1 MAKDRTNEAVEAN
14 EAQPT
19 EATKRDEVQEQT
31 VNEAEAIFESTLN
44 AEPEEEPQIT
54 LPKLYVYRRR
64 YTNKSDGKQ
73 YWEYVLPAVFCGQT
87 AEVLFKCDDVTGYQ
101 MLERL
106 FDDGAKKVEFHA
118 VENKQY
124 DDHTNT
130 TRKYWTYSV
139 AFKDK
144 DGFDWNYPLKVRRT
158 SDRAICENYFRY
170 LLFKAARQAKVSNE

>member
-64 YTNKSDGKQ
+64 YIDDTIFEKAKEKFLF
-73 YWEYVLPAVFCGQT
+73 EYFC
-87 AEVLFKCDDVTGYQ
+87 V
-101 MLERL
+101 ML
-106 FDDGAKKVEFHA
+106 
-118 VENKQY
+118 
-124 DDHTNT
+124 
-130 TRKYWTYSV
+130 S
-139 AFKDK
+139 
-144 DGFDWNYPLKVRRT
+144 
-158 SDRAICENYFRY
+158 
-170 LLFKAARQAKVSNE
+170 LLIRFY

>member
-106 FDDGAKKVEFHA
+106 
-118 VENKQY
+118 Y

-158 SDRAICENYFRY
+158 SDKAICENYFRY